1 MHEGKEPIMS
11 NISSNGISR
20 RGFLKATFAGLG
32 VVALGGLA
40 ACGNSGTS
48 SSDKSGSAA
57 AGSATLTVAASPTPH
72 AEILNKF
79 AAPKLKEQGIE
90 LKVKEYTDYIQPNKD
105 TTSGAVDANYFQH
118 INYLDNYN
126 KENKTDLVSVGKIHY
141 EPFGIYAGKSKDL
154 KNIADGA
161 TFAVPNDPTNEGRAL
176 LILQDQGLIK
186 LSDDAGITATK
197 KDIVDNPHNIDIV
210 EQEAASLP
218 ATLQDSDFA
227 VINGN
232 YAIDA
237 GLSLKDAV
245 ASEDPKSDVIQ
256 KEYANII
263 CTTKDKEN
271 DEAIKALVDVLQT
284 DDFKDYL
291 DKTFDGA
298 VLPAF

>member
-1 MHEGKEPIMS
+1 MK
-11 NISSNGISR
+11 NIDR
-20 RGFLKATFAGLG
+20 RSFLKASFAGLG
-32 VVALGGLA
+32 VVALGGLT
-40 ACGNSGTS
+40 ACGNSGA
-48 SSDKSGSAA
+48 GAA
-57 AGSATLTVAASPTPH
+57 AGSAAGDAAKTTLTVAASPSPH
-72 AEILNKF
+72 AEILNDF
-79 AAPKLKEQGIE
+79 AAPKLAEQGIE
-90 LKVKEYTDYIQPNKD
+90 LKVKEYTDYILPNQD

-118 INYLDNYN
+118 INYLNNYN
-126 KENKTDLVSVGKIHY
+126 EENGTDLVNAGKIHF
-141 EPFGIYAGKSKDL
+141 EPMGVFAGKSSDL

-161 TFAVPNDPTNEGRAL
+161 TIAVPNDPTNEGRAL

-197 KDIVDNPHNIDIV
+197 NDIVENPHNIEIV

-245 ASEDPKSDVIQ
+245 ASEDPQSDVIQ

-263 CTTKDKEN
+263 CTTADKKDDK
-271 DEAIKALVDVLQT
+271 AVKALVDVLQT
-284 DDFKDYL
+284 DDFKKYL

>member
-1 MHEGKEPIMS
+1 MK
-11 NISSNGISR
+11 NIDR
-20 RGFLKATFAGLG
+20 RSFLKASFAGLG
-32 VVALGGLA
+32 VVALGGLT
-40 ACGNSGTS
+40 ACGNSGT
-48 SSDKSGSAA
+48 A
-57 AGSATLTVAASPTPH
+57 AGSAAGDAAKTTLTVAASPSPH
-72 AEILNKF
+72 AEILNDF
-79 AAPKLKEQGIE
+79 AAPKLAEQGIE
-90 LKVKEYTDYIQPNKD
+90 LKVKEYTDYILPNQD

-118 INYLDNYN
+118 INYLNNYN
-126 KENKTDLVSVGKIHY
+126 EENGTDLVNAGKIHF
-141 EPFGIYAGKSKDL
+141 EPMGVFAGKSSDL

-161 TFAVPNDPTNEGRAL
+161 KIAVPNDPTNEGRAL

-197 KDIVDNPHNIDIV
+197 NDIVENPHNIEIV

-245 ASEDPKSDVIQ
+245 ASEDPQSDVIQ

-263 CTTKDKEN
+263 CTTSDKKDDK
-271 DEAIKALVDVLQT
+271 AIKALVDVLQT
-284 DDFKDYL
+284 DDFKKYL
-291 DKTFDGA
+291 DETFDGA